1 MAVVRAALR
10 ERLRIGF
17 IGAGTE
23 EPRLLSVPGDALAPQ
38 IAEMGREGGAARAV
52 ADDTRLHDGAAR
64 ARGDEAVGLHRGA
77 LAAAEA
83 RAMAGADR
91 PLAGD
96 GAAGALGGGERLGDE
111 GPCPLRTG
119 RADAARADA
128 EVVLGAHG
136 RGPAHR
142 AKRRNSLY
150 KCRSRR

>member
-52 ADDTRLHDGAAR
+52 ADDACLDDGAAR

-77 LAAAEA
+77 LASAEA
-83 RAMAGADR
+83 RATAGADR
-91 PLAGD
+91 PVAGD
-96 GAAGALGGGERLGDE
+96 GAAGALSGGERLGDE
-111 GPCPLRTG
+111 GSSPLRAG
-119 RADAARADA
+119 GADAAGPDA
-128 EVVLGAHG
+128 EVIFGAHG

-142 AKRRNSLY
+142 AK
-150 KCRSRR
+150 